1 MDRGGL
7 PDAHIFELVLLVI
20 GHHPDIFLRHQR
32 HQWLAT
38 LHCLTHLNRLAG
50 DYPIHRRA
58 QSAIFQIKSGLLHGG
73 LFVLRFR
80 LRSSRL
86 RAHHAHLLGRG
97 LRRSQ
102 LRAGLGNM
110 ALRGGDGRLGG
121 IHAGAGTLLAGSGGI
136 ILLMGNLVFL
146 D

>member
-1 MDRGGL
+1 MLTVLALLEENLHRHALHYFYVIAGGILWRKQTDAGCGGSAEALHLPTIIFVVGVYVDGGAL

-50 DYPIHRRA
+50 DYPIYRRA

-73 LFVLRFR
+73 LLVLCFR
-80 LRSSRL
+80 LRSSSL
-86 RAHHAHLLGRG
+86 
-97 LRRSQ
+97 
-102 LRAGLGNM
+102 
-110 ALRGGDGRLGG
+110 
-121 IHAGAGTLLAGSGGI
+121 
-136 ILLMGNLVFL
+136 
-146 D
+146 